1 MAKKD
6 EKEQEEHPAFKDIPL
21 ALKKLTI
28 ENPTFVFISIALS
41 IQFFVISAS
50 TAFNPKISL
59 FQFRLTAAQ
68 ASVFFALSAGTGC
81 FLGNLAGENLDLLHG
96 LFIRDVT
103 LLEIC

>member
-1 MAKKD
+1 MTKK
-6 EKEQEEHPAFKDIPL
+6 EEQEEHPTFKDIPR
-21 ALKKLTI
+21 ALKKLTM

-41 IQFFVISAS
+41 IQFFVISAA

-68 ASVFFALSAGTGC
+68 ASIYFALSAGTGC
-81 FLGNLAGENLDLLHG
+81 FFGNLAGENLGLLHE